1 MLCDRIEELLSAY
14 LERELGIQDHK
25 TVEDHL
31 KTCPDCRSLLVY
43 MQETRK
49 ALADFPE
56 LEVSENLQ
64 SRLYAIPEAK
74 KRFRFKLDFFM
85 RPSIQ
90 PILAAATILLT
101 LFSFYA
107 FNPNRDQINKS
118 INRQLHLG
126 ISKVERLYAR
136 AESFTNQLTGYKD
149 ELLVSMKNINI
160 LKKDD
165 E

>member
-74 KRFRFKLDFFM
+74 KRFRFKKDIYPKLGF
-85 RPSIQ
+85 
-90 PILAAATILLT
+90 
-101 LFSFYA
+101 
-107 FNPNRDQINKS
+107 KS
-118 INRQLHLG
+118 IRPFN
-126 ISKVERLYAR
+126 
-136 AESFTNQLTGYKD
+136 NW
-149 ELLVSMKNINI
+149 
-160 LKKDD
+160 LKKNHLDHLD
-165 E
+165 